1 MEFQPVLMAAG
12 QGSRMRDLT
21 SKCPKALLP
30 IGNMPMMFY
39 PIKMLKDAGF
49 DGMVT
54 VFKCRHSLGCP
65 GPDKQKMVM
74 KSV

>member
-1 MEFQPVLMAAG
+1 MEFQPVVLAAG

-39 PIKMLKDAGF
+39 PIKMLKDNGF
-49 DGMVT
+49 LGRFSMLYRLL
-54 VFKCRHSLGCP
+54 FIISLFIAIIFAFF
-65 GPDKQKMVM
+65 
-74 KSV
+74 

>member
-1 MEFQPVLMAAG
+1 MKEAWVMEFQPVVLAAG

-39 PIKMLKDAGF
+39 PIKMLKDNGF
-49 DGMVT
+49 QGRLIFLVRCIT
-54 VFKCRHSLGCP
+54 KTFSCNL
-65 GPDKQKMVM
+65 
-74 KSV
+74 

>member
-54 VFKCRHSLGCP
+54 LFSNADIPLGAWVQI
-65 GPDKQKMVM
+65 KKMVII
-74 KSV
+74 SV